1 MKILPPS
8 RKSCLAALLLAGCCC
23 AVADPATT
31 STPAAQDPV
40 KTQAMTPAT
49 PPDPSVPSPAQ
60 DNEPPTLVSPDEDNG
75 HSGIAPRMDS
85 QAPGPFEAEP
95 ETAAMNPAAA
105 EGADVTGMEE
115 APDALPADVP
125 VIDPATLH
133 GDWIVREQHPEAGE
147 VVTLFSINPDNSF
160 AGTMT
165 VAGNVVWRYS
175 GNWYLDDNL
184 ITWFYNQSTPPLM
197 LEDETEV
204 DEIIAVDSEKLVYRS
219 GKRDVLETL
228 YRASN

>member
-1 MKILPPS
+1 
-8 RKSCLAALLLAGCCC
+8 
-23 AVADPATT
+23 
-31 STPAAQDPV
+31 
-40 KTQAMTPAT
+40 
-49 PPDPSVPSPAQ
+49 
-60 DNEPPTLVSPDEDNG
+60 
-75 HSGIAPRMDS
+75 MDS

-105 EGADVTGMEE
+105 EGGDVTGMEE
-115 APDALPADVP
+115 APDAVPADVP
-125 VIDPATLH
+125 VIDPATLY
-133 GDWIVREQHPEAGE
+133 GEWIVREQHPEAGE

-184 ITWFYNQSTPPLM
+184 ITWFYNQSTPPLV

-204 DEIIAVDSEKLVYRS
+204 DEIIAIDSEKLVYRS

>member
-8 RKSCLAALLLAGCCC
+8 RKSCLGALLLAGCCC

-31 STPAAQDPV
+31 STPATQNPM
-40 KTQAMTPAT
+40 KTPAMTPAA
-49 PPDPSVPSPAQ
+49 PRDPSVRSPVQ
-60 DNEPPTLVSPDEDNG
+60 DTEPPMVVSPDEDGGN
-75 HSGIAPRMDS
+75 SEIAPRMDS

-105 EGADVTGMEE
+105 EGGDVTGMEE
-115 APDALPADVP
+115 APDAVPADVP
-125 VIDPATLH
+125 VIDPATLY
-133 GDWIVREQHPEAGE
+133 GEWIVREQHPEAGE

-184 ITWFYNQSTPPLM
+184 ITWFYNQSTPPLV

-204 DEIIAVDSEKLVYRS
+204 DEIIAIDSEKLVYRS